1 MYKASID
8 YHKRKDKAVGVLD
21 ILSRHFKAVFGA
33 SHDVTDD
40 ALRVMVTL
48 KVDKRHRAG
57 ISLGYERLE
66 ELAVNVIEHQEKDDE
81 YVIVTKDGERIKP
94 FEIVLHSIVEI
105 DGIGKSV
112 DRDQAWE
119 ALLNYYEG
127 WQKLASWSNRMRVLF
142 ILTCVLLSGAASYF
156 GQPLVRDNSDAITII
171 TTVITV
177 FAGFL
182 VAIMAILGPCDASQR
197 LLAGCRDGTRE
208 SRRYDHSLH
217 MVVLYIFD
225 RYFPYVCRSP
235 NS

>member
-1 MYKASID
+1 
-8 YHKRKDKAVGVLD
+8 
-21 ILSRHFKAVFGA
+21 
-33 SHDVTDD
+33 
-40 ALRVMVTL
+40 MVTL